1 MDAAK
6 RRTGRYTAAPTMY
19 ARYIGRV
26 GALAVALGVGA
37 AVATTPGVAWAEETT
52 TSSDSGSAPSSK
64 SEADTS
70 DESQDDAP
78 RSAQDARDAI
88 EKRIEKRIDR
98 ATDAVRK
105 IVTGVA
111 KSSGDA
117 ITATQRLGER
127 PTRTKPVATEPVAA
141 DPSETEQ
148 SKGLGAQQERAT
160 NGPSTPAVSAPPA
173 LTATQSA
180 PRTPAPQVLSRRL
193 SAAITDN
200 RPPAATLDGALQR
213 VRESVVTGVD
223 SVAGPQQ
230 QASVVN
236 EITSVEQQRISEPV
250 RASLSVVTRVLSAA
264 LAPFLGAG
272 TPGQPVPQNPVL
284 WGVLAWVRRQVQ
296 TSLLNDSPTIT
307 SSTQGQSIDPTS
319 GSPVVTG
326 SVEVDDDDSDEFT
339 YTDSDGAQGG
349 TVVVDDEGNWTYSP
363 PTTWNAN
370 GTEPFTDSFTI
381 TVSDADDGPHLHGL
395 AALLRPDGG
404 HTATTQTI
412 NVTVQPGAGTV
423 DPETVVDPVTGKST
437 TPVGPLSPENDELV
451 RNNLDDYIGK
461 KIPAEYGTAT
471 ITGYDPATRKFTVEY
486 TPDANIRI
494 GGYTA
499 EPPTPQTFQS
509 LNAFRSMRSTSTLA
523 AALAPTTDTVT
534 ITVGEGTDAQTFTIT
549 VPITQ
554 ARLRTENDAIT
565 VGTAPLSPV
574 LYGDRLFVLSNRDST
589 ITVIDTSTNTV
600 IDTDPIAAGTN
611 PIATGNAVSM
621 VASGGRLYVSES
633 GGTLRVF
640 EIDADDPSE
649 NYTQVDVDPSTA
661 AIDTIQ
667 TGKQTNFLPQSL
679 AVNGTGTRL
688 YMLNN
693 DRTVSVVNID
703 PADADADGYG
713 TVLPSQQIALAG
725 VNTPSGLVVANDK
738 LYVTDVGAGNVRV
751 FDVRQGTAGYGQPV
765 GAPIQVGAAPYGI
778 FKTPAGATHP
788 DLYVVNATTNS
799 VSIIDTATDT
809 VVATVPVGAL
819 PTGVAF
825 SPDGSLA
832 YVAGADNFS
841 IIDTSS
847 RQFVLTT
854 ATDGS
859 PDGQPFDYVVATEDH
874 IYLTDQYLVSPAAGG
889 TLNNQLTVVSFF
901 AGENLSAPAIT
912 STSVQGANPNSGAVP
927 VIVRATDV
935 DGDAL
940 SVLVTQ
946 PANGRVKVTPNA
958 DGSYTVT
965 YTPDGQARLDAYA
978 SDDPITET
986 FVVTVTDGQ
995 RTDSTD
1001 VTVTVSPAEAAV
1013 TETRDP
1019 VDGFA
1024 LLRGA
1029 TLGPDGRLRL
1039 IVLRPGNIAD
1049 SQAGYTV
1056 ELVDVGGPGDPII
1069 LRDETGSYSNAVNPD
1084 ADDVAVDDNGN
1095 TYVLD
1100 DATGTVA
1107 VYNGGAA
1114 GTPITFGDGQ
1124 PVSLF
1129 AEDDGSSVYA
1139 IVLNRIYDSGVGT
1152 STLEVSVVDLTSG
1165 NQEIGSYVVDN
1176 FNGDDERYAEGA
1188 VANDGT
1194 VYVTNYSDSTVTVIS
1209 GGTASTVPVTGGR
1222 PVGVAV
1228 DKVSGTAYVVVT
1240 QQINPQLTST
1250 SVVKISGGTASTL
1263 AANISTTPTAYSS
1276 LTSSDIAV
1284 SPDGTRIYV
1293 TNPTDAS
1300 LTVIDAASGT
1310 VLPGIK
1316 VGELILGEYPQ
1327 RILFAPD
1334 GSAAYV
1340 VDRAGTISVVTFAD
1354 EATNL

>member
-1 MDAAK
+1 MK
-6 RRTGRYTAAPTMY
+6 RRTTGYTASPTMY
-19 ARYIGRV
+19 ARYVGRV
-26 GALAVALGVGA
+26 GALAVALGVGV
-37 AVATTPGVAWAEETT
+37 AVASTPGVAWADETS
-52 TSSDSGSAPSSK
+52 TSTDSGPAASSK
-64 SEADTS
+64 SETDTS

-78 RSAQDARDAI
+78 TSAKEKRDAI
-88 EKRIEKRIDR
+88 EKRIEKRIER

-105 IVTGVA
+105 IVTDVA
-111 KSSGDA
+111 KSSGEA
-117 ITATQRLGER
+117 ITSTQRLGVR
-127 PTRTKPVATEPVAA
+127 PTRTKPVAP
-141 DPSETEQ
+141 DPSDPVEGAGAPQ
-148 SKGLGAQQERAT
+148 SSAT
-160 NGPSTPAVSAPPA
+160 NGSAAAPSDAALPAS
-173 LTATQSA
+173 TATQSA
-180 PRTPAPQVLSRRL
+180 TRTPGPQVFSRRV
-193 SAAITDN
+193 SAAITEN
-200 RPPAATLDGALQR
+200 RPTATTLDGAIQR
-213 VRESVVTGVD
+213 VPETVTAGLD

-230 QASVVN
+230 QASIVSG
-236 EITSVEQQRISEPV
+236 ITSVEQQRITAPV
-250 RASLSVVTRVLSAA
+250 RAPLSVVTRVLSAA

-272 TPGQPVPQNPVL
+272 APGQPAPQNPVL

-319 GSPVVTG
+319 GLPVVTG
-326 SVEVDDDDSDEFT
+326 SVDVNDDDSDEFT

-349 TVVVDDEGNWTYSP
+349 TVVVDDEGNWTYTP

-370 GTEPFTDSFTI
+370 GTEPFTDSFTV
-381 TVSDADDGPHLHGL
+381 TVSDADDGRHLHGL
-395 AALLRPDGG
+395 AALFRPDGG

-412 NVTVQPGAGTV
+412 TVTVQPGAGTV
-423 DPETVVDPVTGKST
+423 DPDTVVDPVTGKAT
-437 TPVGPLSPENDELV
+437 TPVGPLSEENDELV
-451 RNNLDDYIGK
+451 RNNLDDYIGRR
-461 KIPAEYGTAT
+461 IDTAYGTAT
-471 ITGYDPATRKFTVEY
+471 ITGYDTVTRKFTVEY
-486 TPDANIRI
+486 VPDANIRV

-499 EPPTPQTFQS
+499 EPPAPQTFRS
-509 LNAFRSMRSTSTLA
+509 LTAFRGMRSTNTLAA

-589 ITVIDTSTNTV
+589 ITVIDTTTNTV

-611 PIATGNAVSM
+611 PIVTGNAVSM

-679 AVNGTGTRL
+679 AVNDTGTRL

-703 PADADADGYG
+703 PADADGYG
-713 TVLPSQQIALAG
+713 KVLQSRQIALAG
-725 VNTPSGLVVANDK
+725 VNTPSGLVVAGDK

-778 FKTPAGATHP
+778 FKTPAGATHS

-832 YVAGADNFS
+832 YVAGADNLS

-901 AGENLSAPAIT
+901 AGENPSAPAIT

-986 FVVTVTDGQ
+986 FVITVSDGQ

-1049 SQAGYTV
+1049 PQAGYTV
-1056 ELVDVGGPGDPII
+1056 ELVDVGGTGKPII
-1069 LRDETGSYSNAVNPD
+1069 LRDETGSYSNAVNPH

-1095 TYVLD
+1095 TYVLN

-1107 VYNGGAA
+1107 VYNSGAA

-1139 IVLNRIYDSGVGT
+1139 IVLNRIYDPSVGT

-1165 NQEIGSYVVDN
+1165 NQEVGSYVVEN

-1240 QQINPQLTST
+1240 QQVNPQLTST

-1263 AANISTTPTAYSS
+1263 AADISTTPTAYSS

-1300 LTVIDAASGT
+1300 VTVIDAATGT

-1316 VGELILGEYPQ
+1316 VGEPILGEYPQ